1 MNLRTTLY
9 IHQTAAN
16 KVVNGTPTP
25 LRFVAARYH
34 WRSAQKSMPQTLYL
48 LKDEE
53 LFQTTG
59 NSAIC
64 YGVKPSGK
72 GSYDDFHNLSRKIS
86 LKNDLGWREVEN
98 LQKLFRQAEIW
109 ENFPAEGL
117 KFIFAELRA
126 GDEDQRIDLLYLR
139 DDGGLY
145 PCELKI
151 GGDSLDTHGQLL
163 RYIADLHFQNIDS
176 DWLIDRRRRYLTNKG
191 VTGNMDQTIEIEK
204 LKGYLTE
211 KGIED
216 KHLHLLRN
224 SGIIVD
230 EAFKP
235 QMLKAVRYLNEES
248 AFSIR
253 LLRMDAFAADDWDV
267 SAPEFRVRIDITEIQ

>member
-1 MNLRTTLY
+1 VT
-9 IHQTAAN
+9 
-16 KVVNGTPTP
+16 
-25 LRFVAARYH
+25 
-34 WRSAQKSMPQTLYL
+34 QTLYL
-48 LKDEE
+48 LKEE
-53 LFQTTG
+53 KLAQAKG
-59 NSAIC
+59 NAAIFF
-64 YGVKPSGK
+64 GVKPNSK
-72 GSYDDFHNLSRKIS
+72 GSYDDFHNLNRKIS
-86 LKNDLGWREVEN
+86 LKKDLGWREVEI
-98 LQKLFRQAEIW
+98 LQKVFRQAEIW
-109 ENFPAEGL
+109 ENIPAEGL

-163 RYIADLHFQNIDS
+163 RYIADLDQQNIDTN
-176 DWLIDRRRRYLTNKG
+176 WLIHHRKRYLANKG
-191 VTGNMDQTIEIEK
+191 ITGDMDHKVDIKK
-204 LKGYLTE
+204 LKDYLTS

-267 SAPEFRVRIDITEIQ
+267 CAPEFRVRIDITEIQ